1 MHVHSLLAAA
11 PVFLV
16 SFYKPLLLFVT
27 FVPWAWLVSSKLEKD
42 ARALKLKYRQ
52 WNLIYMG
59 TLGAVITAWLAIPVF
74 WIGWPVGAILLVV
87 PVYAYVHYR
96 NGVVP
101 EAKRFKLAGSL
112 SGTLSKRKP
121 VRSHKAA
128 VHFIDAAGKEHFG
141 PPKGDPRQAAHMA
154 LEDVIVP
161 ALEARATQVDFSVGQ
176 RGTAL
181 TVMIDGVRYKRDA
194 PEAEMA
200 VPMID
205 YLKAIAGLNVED
217 RRRRQTTDMT
227 LTGPTGKSDVTI
239 VTAGSSQGIEV
250 RLIFNRAKRVLKSI
264 DGLGLLPSQLEAV
277 RTFEEP
283 NERHGIFLFGA
294 PVCHG
299 LTTTGYALIGRHDA
313 YTSNVKTLETEIEG
327 ELDGVDHLQF
337 DPSNSD
343 VDYGANLQSILRRD
357 PDIVLISELKDSR
370 VATIACEPGMQG
382 PMIYVPQRQATIS
395 DQIRHWAKLVGN
407 VKSAVKSLRVVM
419 NQRLVRQVC
428 PNCRQ
433 SYEPTADQLRKMN
446 LPPDKVEQLYQAS
459 GKVQVKNKIE
469 TCPVCGGTGYFAQV
483 GIFQVMVI
491 TDDIRRLL
499 LGGDLKGALAD
510 ARRDKMLFQ
519 QESALRKV
527 VEGTTT
533 IDEVVRVTSPPRAA
547 KPAPKPKPKPNPAPA
562 P

>member
-1 MHVHSLLAAA
+1 MHVQSLLAAA

-16 SFYKPLLLFVT
+16 SFYKPLVLFVT

-59 TLGAVITAWLAIPVF
+59 AVGAAFVAWLAIPIF
-74 WIGWPVGAILLVV
+74 WIGWPLGAILLLT
-87 PVYAYVHYR
+87 PVCVYVQMR
-96 NGVVP
+96 NRVVP
-101 EAKRFKLAGSL
+101 EASQFTLAGQWFGKL
-112 SGTLSKRKP
+112 SSAKP
-121 VRSHKAA
+121 ARRNKAA
-128 VHFIDAAGKEHFG
+128 VHFVDAAGNEHHG
-141 PPKGDPRQAAHMA
+141 PAKDDPRQAAHMA

-161 ALEARATQVDFSVGQ
+161 AMESRASQVDFSVGQ
-176 RGTAL
+176 RGAAL
-181 TVMIDGVRYKRDA
+181 TMTIDGVRYKRDA
-194 PEAEMA
+194 PDADTA

-205 YLKAIAGLNVED
+205 YLKEIAGLNVED
-217 RRRRQTTDMT
+217 RRRRQTTT
-227 LTGPTGKSDVTI
+227 IQLSGPMGQSEVTI

-250 RLIFNRAKRVLKSI
+250 RLIFDRAKRVLKPI

-277 RTFEEP
+277 RAFEEP

-294 PVCHG
+294 PAGQG
-299 LTTTGYALIGRHDA
+299 LTTTGYALLGRHDA
-313 YTSNVKTLETEIEG
+313 YTSNVKTLEMEVEG

-337 DPSNSD
+337 DPSNPD
-343 VDYGANLQSILRRD
+343 VDYAAGLQSILRRD
-357 PDIVLISELKDSR
+357 PDIVLISELKDPQNAA
-370 VATIACEPGMQG
+370 VACEPGMQG
-382 PMIYVPQRQATIS
+382 PMIYVPQRQSTIN
-395 DQIRHWAKLVGN
+395 DQIRQWAKLVGD

-433 SYEPTADQLRKMN
+433 AYQPTADQLRKMN
-446 LPPDKVEQLYQAS
+446 LPPDKVDQLYQAS
-459 GKVQVKNKIE
+459 GKVQVKNKVE
-469 TCPVCGGTGYFAQV
+469 NCPVCGGTGYFAQV

-499 LGGDLKGALAD
+499 LGGDLKGALAE

-533 IDEVVRVTSPPRAA
+533 IDEVVRVTAPPRAA
-547 KPAPKPKPKPNPAPA
+547 KPTPKPRPNPAPA

>member
-52 WNLIYMG
+52 WNLVYMG
-59 TLGAVITAWLAIPVF
+59 TAGAAITAWLAIPIF
-74 WIGWPVGAILLVV
+74 WAGWPLGAILLVV
-87 PVYAYVHYR
+87 PVYAYVRYR
-96 NGVVP
+96 NSVVP

-112 SGTLSKRKP
+112 SGKGSKGKR
-121 VRSHKAA
+121 VRGLKAA
-128 VHFIDAAGKEHFG
+128 VQFVDAAGNEHFG
-141 PPKGDPRQAAHMA
+141 PPKGDPRQDAHMA

-161 ALEARATQVDFSVGQ
+161 ALESRATQVDLSVGQ

-181 TVMIDGVRYKRDA
+181 SVMIDGVRYKRDA
-194 PEAEMA
+194 PDADVA
-200 VPMID
+200 VPVID
-205 YLKAIAGLNVED
+205 YLKEIAGLNVED
-217 RRRRQTTDMT
+217 RRRRQTTNMK
-227 LTGPTGKSDVTI
+227 LTGPMGKSDVTV

-250 RLIFNRAKRVLKSI
+250 RLIFDRTKRILKPI
-264 DGLGLLPSQLEAV
+264 DGLGLLPSQLKAV

-283 NERHGIFLFGA
+283 HERHGIFLFGA
-294 PVCHG
+294 PAGQG
-299 LTTTGYALIGRHDA
+299 LTTTGYALLGRHDA
-313 YTSNVKTLETEIEG
+313 YTSNVKTLEMEIEG
-327 ELDGVDHLQF
+327 EIDGVDHTQF
-337 DPSNSD
+337 DASNPD
-343 VDYGANLQSILRRD
+343 VDYGTSLQSILRRD
-357 PDIVLISELKDSR
+357 PDIVLISELKDPQNAS
-370 VATIACEPGMQG
+370 IACEPGMEG
-382 PMIYVPQRQATIS
+382 PIIYVPQRQATIN
-395 DQIRHWAKLVGN
+395 DQIRHWAKLVGD

-433 SYEPTADQLRKMN
+433 PYEPTADQLRKMN
-446 LPPDKVEQLYQAS
+446 LPPDKVDQLYQAS
-459 GKVQVKNKIE
+459 GKIQVKNKIE

-483 GIFQVMVI
+483 GIFQVMII

-499 LGGDLKGALAD
+499 LGGDLKGAMAE
-510 ARRDKMLFQ
+510 ARRNKMLFQ

-527 VEGTTT
+527 VEGETT
-533 IDEVVRVTSPPRAA
+533 IDEVARVTAPPRAA
-547 KPAPKPKPKPNPAPA
+547 KPAPQPKPKPAPA

>member
-1 MHVHSLLAAA
+1 MHVQSLLAAT

-16 SFYKPLLLFVT
+16 SFYKPLVLFVT

-59 TLGAVITAWLAIPVF
+59 TAGAAIAAWLAIPIF
-74 WIGWPVGAILLVV
+74 WVGWPLGAILLVT
-87 PVYAYVHYR
+87 PVFVYIQYR
-96 NGVVP
+96 NRAVP
-101 EAKRFKLAGSL
+101 EAKRFKLAGGLFGKRSSGKPARSL
-112 SGTLSKRKP
+112 
-121 VRSHKAA
+121 KAS
-128 VHFIDAAGKEHFG
+128 VQFVDSAGKEHYG
-141 PPKGDPRQAAHMA
+141 PPKGDPRLDAHMA

-161 ALEARATQVDFSVGQ
+161 ALEARATQVDFSVGP

-181 TVMIDGVRYKRDA
+181 TVTIDGVRYKRDA
-194 PEAEMA
+194 PDADTAMP
-200 VPMID
+200 VID
-205 YLKAIAGLNVED
+205 YLKEIAGLNVED
-217 RRRRQTTDMT
+217 RRRRQTTNMT
-227 LTGPTGKSDVTI
+227 LTGPTGKSDVTV

-250 RLIFNRAKRVLKSI
+250 RLIFDRAKRVLKPI

-294 PVCHG
+294 PAGQG
-299 LTTTGYALIGRHDA
+299 LTTTGYALLGRHDA
-313 YTSNVKTLETEIEG
+313 YTSNVKTLEMEVEG

-337 DPSNSD
+337 DASNPD
-343 VDYGANLQSILRRD
+343 VDYAAGLQSILRRD
-357 PDIVLISELKDSR
+357 PDIVLVSEFKDPQNAA
-370 VATIACEPGMQG
+370 VACEPGMQG
-382 PMIYVPQRQATIS
+382 PMIYVPQRQSTIN
-395 DQIRHWAKLVGN
+395 DQIRHWAKLVGG
-407 VKSAVKSLRVVM
+407 VKAAVKSLRVVM

-433 SYEPTADQLRKMN
+433 AYQPTADQLRKMN
-446 LPPDKVEQLYQAS
+446 LPPDKVDQLYQAS
-459 GKVQVKNKIE
+459 GKVQVKNKVE
-469 TCPVCGGTGYFAQV
+469 NCPVCGGTGYFAQI

-499 LGGDLKGALAD
+499 LGGDLKGALAE
-510 ARRDKMLFQ
+510 ARRNKMLFQ

-527 VEGTTT
+527 VAGETT
-533 IDEVVRVTSPPRAA
+533 IDEVVRVTAPPRAA
-547 KPAPKPKPKPNPAPA
+547 KPTPKPRPNPAPA